1 MKDTKT
7 VRCLTGLRD
16 ASSARVLNLVTV
28 EKLYGGTPEYKKQPL
43 FESQVLNSSILLKH
57 RLRQD
62 EYFLFE
68 DPHPNVTKIVIPFDK
83 TDFRL
88 GGTSLLVGQR
98 GWLETIREAGKY
110 NDRSFERDRQVLGI
124 LNELPSLDPFL
135 VHERLLSSDYIVAD
149 CYFELSKADKT
160 RMHEFVAGE
169 IKQLIQLAMRSD
181 KPEKRDDSGS
191 TARLVSALLSTEAND
206 QLEPLR
212 RTLLMSADDF
222 RQGIFSWRGF
232 LYYKWSAS
240 ELLPRA
246 REVAREIA
254 TLPIARD
261 ARGEERSYIAT
272 SKRRL
277 VRRMVE
283 SARESGEILAV
294 YDKFFGDL
302 VERGQP
308 QVFRDFLMRAPR
320 MFVDLGEKLGGLA
333 HVVSFWKFRFPKKRV
348 VPVDA
353 ESVIS
358 LFGDFLISVGLSV
371 EEYDET
377 VLL

>member
-1 MKDTKT
+1 MKDSKT
-7 VRCLTGLRD
+7 VRCLTGLRE

-28 EKLYGGTPEYKKQPL
+28 EKIHGMLPEYRERPL

-57 RLRQD
+57 RLRPD

-68 DPHPNVTKIVIPFDK
+68 DPRPNVTKVVIPFDK
-83 TDFRL
+83 SDFRL
-88 GGTSLLVGQR
+88 GGTSLLCGQR
-98 GWLETIREAGKY
+98 GWQETLREAGKY
-110 NDRSFERDRQVLGI
+110 SDRSFERDRQVLNI
-124 LNELPSLDPFL
+124 LNDLPSLDPFL
-135 VHERLLSSDYIVAD
+135 VHERLLSCDYVVAD
-149 CYFELSKADKT
+149 CYFELSKSDKA
-160 RMHEFVAGE
+160 RMHEFVASE
-169 IKQLIQLAMRSD
+169 IKQLIQLAMGGDRPD
-181 KPEKRDDSGS
+181 RRNDTGS

-212 RTLLMSADDF
+212 RTLMMGTEEF

-246 REVAREIA
+246 RDVAREIA

-261 ARGEERSYIAT
+261 ANREDRNYIAT
-272 SKRRL
+272 SKTRL
-277 VRRMVE
+277 VRRMVQTAQE
-283 SARESGEILAV
+283 STQLLAV

-320 MFVDLGEKLGGLA
+320 MFVDLGERLGGLG
-333 HVVSFWKFRFPKKRV
+333 HIVSFWKYRFPKRRV
-348 VPVDA
+348 MPVDA

-358 LFGDFLISVGLSV
+358 LFGDFLISVALSAEDTDQV
-371 EEYDET
+371 M
-377 VLL
+377 V

>member
-1 MKDTKT
+1 
-7 VRCLTGLRD
+7 
-16 ASSARVLNLVTV
+16 
-28 EKLYGGTPEYKKQPL
+28 
-43 FESQVLNSSILLKH
+43 
-57 RLRQD
+57 
-62 EYFLFE
+62 
-68 DPHPNVTKIVIPFDK
+68 
-83 TDFRL
+83 
-88 GGTSLLVGQR
+88 
-98 GWLETIREAGKY
+98 
-110 NDRSFERDRQVLGI
+110 
-124 LNELPSLDPFL
+124 
-135 VHERLLSSDYIVAD
+135 LLSCDFIVAD

-160 RMHEFVAGE
+160 RMHEFVASE

-181 KPEKRDDSGS
+181 KPEKRNDTGS

-212 RTLLMSADDF
+212 RTLMMGTEEF

-254 TLPIARD
+254 ALPIARD
-261 ARGEERSYIAT
+261 ANREDRHYIAS
-272 SKRRL
+272 SKTRL

-283 SARESGEILAV
+283 TARESSELLGV

-320 MFVDLGEKLGGLA
+320 MFVDLGEKLGGLG
-333 HVVSFWKFRFPKKRV
+333 HIVSFWKYRFPKRRL

-358 LFGDFLISVGLSV
+358 LFGDFLISVGLSA
-371 EEYDET
+371 EDHDA

>member
-1 MKDTKT
+1 VKDIKT

-28 EKLYGGTPEYKKQPL
+28 EKIHGMLPEYRKMPL

-57 RLRQD
+57 RLRAD

-68 DPHPNVTKIVIPFDK
+68 DPRPNVTKVVIPFDK

-88 GGTSLLVGQR
+88 GGTSLLCGQR
-98 GWLETIREAGKY
+98 GWQETLHEAGKY
-110 NDRSFERDRQVLGI
+110 SDRSFERDRQVLNI

-135 VHERLLSSDYIVAD
+135 VHERLLSCDFIVAD
-149 CYFELSKADKT
+149 CYFELSKSDKA
-160 RMHEFVAGE
+160 RMHEFVASE

-181 KPEKRDDSGS
+181 RPEKRDDTGS

-212 RTLLMSADDF
+212 RTLMMGTEEF

-240 ELLPRA
+240 ELLPRS

-254 TLPIARD
+254 SLPIARD
-261 ARGEERSYIAT
+261 ANREDRYYIAS
-272 SKRRL
+272 SKTRL

-283 SARESGEILAV
+283 TARESAELLAV

-302 VERGQP
+302 VERGKP

-320 MFVDLGEKLGGLA
+320 MFVDLGEKLGGLG
-333 HVVSFWKFRFPKKRV
+333 HIDSFWRYRFPKRRL

-358 LFGDFLISVGLSV
+358 LFGDFLISLGLSV
-371 EEYDET
+371 EEFEGKSR
-377 VLL
+377 